1 MKDTEILTTSSA
13 VGIAE
18 CLELTMNSMHIKLN
32 VPFVAMF
39 TEQMD
44 QTCLKGDALS
54 VRTGPQGLSTGRL

>member
-1 MKDTEILTTSSA
+1 MMKEETASSA

-18 CLELTMNSMHIKLN
+18 YLKLTMDSMHTKLN
-32 VPFVAMF
+32 VLFVAMF

-54 VRTGPQGLSTGRL
+54 VRTEPQGLSTGKL

>member
-1 MKDTEILTTSSA
+1 MASSA

-18 CLELTMNSMHIKLN
+18 YLELTMDSMHTKLN

-44 QTCLKGDALS
+44 QTCSKGDVLS
-54 VRTGPQGLSTGRL
+54 VRKVPQELNTGKL